1 MSKEEFYNKYIKDDR
16 TEDEKMLD
24 IIHQQAQ
31 SRQMNEQIDRQIEDM
46 EKKSKQKKRDRIAF
60 ILVIAIL
67 VALLTTD
74 YLITKKGVESCVK
87 AGHSESWCV
96 VNG

>member
-1 MSKEEFYNKYIKDDR
+1 MSNEEFYNTYIKDDR

-46 EKKSKQKKRDRIAF
+46 EKKSKQKKKDRIAF
-60 ILVIAIL
+60 ILVIAIF
-67 VALLTTD
+67 VALLTAD
-74 YLITKKGVESCVK
+74 YYISKKGVESCV
-87 AGHSESWCV
+87 AGGHSESWCV

>member
-1 MSKEEFYNKYIKDDR
+1 MSNKEFEEKYIKDNR

-31 SRQMNEQIDRQIEDM
+31 RRRMNELMDIQLRNM
-46 EKKSKQKKRDRIAF
+46 EKERRQKRKDRIAF
-60 ILVIAIL
+60 ILVIAIFI
-67 VALLTTD
+67 ALLTTD
-74 YLITKKGVESCVK
+74 YLITKKGVESCV
-87 AGHSESWCV
+87 AGGHSESWCV

>member
-1 MSKEEFYNKYIKDDR
+1 MSKKEFEEKYIKDNR

-24 IIHQQAQ
+24 IIHEQAQ
-31 SRQMNEQIDRQIEDM
+31 TRRMNELMDKQIRQMDR
-46 EKKSKQKKRDRIAF
+46 EKREKRNDKITAL
-60 ILVIAIL
+60 IIIAIL
-67 VALLTTD
+67 VGVLTFN
-74 YLITKKGVESCVK
+74 YFFTKANVESCVK

>member
-1 MSKEEFYNKYIKDDR
+1 MSKEEFYNTYIKDDR

-24 IIHQQAQ
+24 IIHEQAQ
-31 SRQMNEQIDRQIEDM
+31 NIRMNELMDKQIRQMDR
-46 EKKSKQKKRDRIAF
+46 EKREKRNDKITAL
-60 ILVIAIL
+60 IIIAIL

-74 YLITKKGVESCVK
+74 YLITKKGVESCV
-87 AGHSESWCV
+87 AGGHSESWCV

>member
-1 MSKEEFYNKYIKDDR
+1 MSKKEFYNKYIKDDR

-31 SRQMNEQIDRQIEDM
+31 SRRMNEKIDRQIEDM
-46 EKKSKQKKRDRIAF
+46 EKKSKQKKKDRIAF
-60 ILVIAIL
+60 ILVIAIFI
-67 VALLTTD
+67 ALLTTD
-74 YLITKKGVESCVK
+74 YFITKKGVESCV
-87 AGHSESWCV
+87 AGGHSESWCV

>member
-46 EKKSKQKKRDRIAF
+46 EKQKRQKRNDRIAT
-60 ILVIAIL
+60 ILAIVVL
-67 VALLTTD
+67 VGLLATN
-74 YLITKKGVESCVK
+74 YYISKKGVESCV
-87 AGHSESWCV
+87 AGGHSESWCV